1 MAHLNIELPRRIR
14 SGVVGGPEFSTEIVE
29 VNNGTESRNGL
40 WYNGKLRLE
49 VEYVQDFAAKE
60 ELVKFF
66 RAVRGR
72 LHSFNVRD
80 WSDYQTA
87 SGVFLSASGAV
98 GLDGGQTAQL
108 AKVYAASTES
118 EYRKI
123 QKPERVTLFKAGVAQ
138 TAGFSLNA
146 STGIVTWTP
155 LTSVATASFT
165 VGATTTVKTGVA
177 HGFTSGKVV
186 SFANVTGTLGAAIN
200 GKAFSITVTSTTK
213 FTIALASTGL
223 AGSGGT
229 VVTYPIASD
238 NWTWAGTFFVPM
250 RFDSDKLEMTMQ
262 SETLYEVG
270 GLQLVE
276 VRL

>member
-1 MAHLNIELPRRIR
+1 MAHLDIELPRRIR

-60 ELVKFF
+60 SLVQFF
-66 RAVRGR
+66 RAVRGK

-80 WSDYQTA
+80 WSDYQCSA
-87 SGVFLSASGAV
+87 GVFLSSSGVV
-98 GLDGGQTAQL
+98 GLDGGATAQL
-108 AKVYAASTES
+108 AKRYQASTES

-123 QKPERVTLFKAGVAQ
+123 QKPEVVTLTKSGVVQ
-138 TAGFSLNA
+138 TTGFTLNK
-146 STGIVTWTP
+146 STGVITWTASN
-155 LTSVATASFT
+155 TKAISSFT
-165 VGATTTVKTGVA
+165 VGSVTTVNTSVA

-186 SFANVTGTLGAAIN
+186 SFSNVSGTLGAALN
-200 GKAFSITVTSTTK
+200 GKGFAITVTGSYA
-213 FTIALASTGL
+213 FTIAFNSTGL
-223 AGSGGT
+223 TGSSGN
-229 VVTYPIASD
+229 VVTYPVAAD
-238 NWTWAGTFFVPM
+238 GWAWSGTFFTPM
-250 RFDSDKLEMTMQ
+250 RFDSDKLEITMQ
-262 SETLYEVG
+262 SESLFEIN